1 MHSSFSNTSF
11 PIDTVAVHLDG
22 AGPLSIHAGTPEYW
36 SDLTRAE
43 FHRGQI
49 LSVFR
54 YAETWSYQE
63 RHPDADELA
72 LVLEGSIDLLLDR
85 GEGEEPVPVHR
96 GDASVIPNGVWHRLR
111 AYEPCTVLFITPV
124 PARTEHRDAPGH
136 LPSGRGGS

>member
-1 MHSSFSNTSF
+1 MHSSFQVTAF
-11 PIDTVAVHLDG
+11 PIDTVALHLDG
-22 AGPLSIHAGTPEYW
+22 AGPLGVHEATPEYW
-36 SDLTRAE
+36 SDLTRPE

-54 YAETWSYQE
+54 YTETWNYRE

-96 GDASVIPNGVWHRLR
+96 GTACVIPAGVWHRLR
-111 AYEPCTVLFITPV
+111 VHESCTVLFVTPV
-124 PARTEHRDAPGH
+124 PARTEHQEAPGH
-136 LPSGRGGS
+136 LPGGNGRS